1 MRRGVIM
8 QNIEALVKGALLHD
22 IGKIVYRAEERP
34 IDWGIVSWR
43 NA

>member
-1 MRRGVIM
+1 M
-8 QNIEALVKGALLHD
+8 QNMDALVKGALLHD

-34 IDWGIVSWR
+34 IDHSTLGYRFWR